1 MKKLGSILLVVAL
14 LCTALPA
21 NCFAAGKEFTD
32 VPANAWY
39 YNDVKNAVDKG
50 LINGKTATSYAPEDN
65 LTYAEA
71 VKLAACMYKLSTE
84 GNVDFEQSSP
94 WYMTFVE
101 YAKANNI
108 ILKDYDWENK
118 ATRAEYMDIF
128 SKALPSEKLNEVN
141 SVPDNAI
148 PDVPM
153 THPSAPSI
161 YKMYRA
167 GIVQGS
173 DAQYSC
179 KPADNIKRSEVAA
192 ILTRMMDTNAR
203 RSFTIT
209 IPEYRTLFNTG
220 YAPYDSK
227 INEYYQAMNAD
238 DNAFDAGDWSSIN
251 NLMVHYA
258 RGNYGELGKLYY
270 SLYDID
276 KNGVPELIFSNG
288 THFIDIY
295 SLNNGSLI
303 KLFENCCFGERSHL
317 HVLTDGTLL
326 TEGSSGASTSSYG
339 THKLGGNGSLE
350 STGAYYFNTNGP
362 DAYMKGYTYISLNEY
377 TDKVSNYISHS
388 IFNSLD
394 WKLFADMNEII
405 QERCYNS
412 ATISMTNGD
421 YLSAAE
427 QFLKAGN
434 YKDASNMV
442 LECYYLYGKKQM
454 ELNYTTEGLEY
465 LSKCRG
471 YKDTDEII
479 QSYYYEEGTEA
490 FEELIAS
497 FSQRTFTW
505 VVDNAHEDAVKKLT
519 LCEGYKDS
527 TRLLDIAEK
536 LYYAWTE
543 MSYESNFEASLNE
556 MSVSITGDNI
566 TITKD
571 GFMSG
576 NDGDLTLKLN
586 TKQQGFTA
594 DIKGVFASSMRN
606 FSEVNVLCALI
617 TLFTDIEK
625 TDDLANRLKD
635 AGEWSIGDD
644 TQSFSIN
651 YGGYKIDIDVE
662 ENDRYDIDCSISVNK
677 SGSSTKTNTST
688 KTNASTNTTVQKSA
702 KEEPLVE
709 TPPVVEV
716 PKAETQEYDYER
728 ICNYCNHND
737 GTVNMT
743 LKNGVKTDVKWNCSS
758 CSKENWNYVTL
769 NW

>member
-1 MKKLGSILLVVAL
+1 MKRFCSILLVAL
-14 LCTALPA
+14 ACTTLSIT
-21 NCFAAGKEFTD
+21 CFAEGKDFTD

-39 YNDVKNAVDKG
+39 YNDVQNAVEKG
-50 LINGKTATSYAPEDN
+50 LINGKTATTYAPEDN

-108 ILKDYDWENK
+108 ISKDYDWEKK

-128 SKALPSEKLNEVN
+128 SKALPSEKLNDVN
-141 SVPDNAI
+141 NVPDNAI

-179 KPADNIKRSEVAA
+179 KPAENIKRSEVAA
-192 ILTRMMDTNAR
+192 ILTRMMDANAR

-209 IPEYRTLFNTG
+209 IPEYRALYNTG
-220 YAPYDSK
+220 YAPYDAK

-238 DNAFDAGDWSSIN
+238 ENSFDRSDDSSIN
-251 NLMVHYA
+251 GLMVGYA
-258 RGNYGELGKLYY
+258 RSYEGKLYY
-270 SLYDID
+270 SVYDIN

-288 THFIDIY
+288 THFIDVY
-295 SLNNGSLI
+295 SLNNGSLV
-303 KLFENCCFGERSHL
+303 KLFENCYFGERSRL
-317 HVLTDGTLL
+317 HILADGTLL
-326 TEGSSGASTSSYG
+326 TEGSGGASTSSYE
-339 THKLGGNGSLE
+339 TYKLGGNGSLE
-350 STGAYYFNTNGP
+350 STGAYYFNTDGP
-362 DAYMKGYTYISLNEY
+362 DTYMKGYTYISSNEY
-377 TDKVSNYISHS
+377 VDKVNNYISYS
-388 IFNSLD
+388 VFNSLN
-394 WKLFADMNEII
+394 WELFADMKVIT
-405 QERCYNS
+405 QKSHYNTAS
-412 ATISMTNGD
+412 IALNSGN

-427 QFLKAGN
+427 QFLKAGD
-434 YKDASNMV
+434 YKDASTMV
-442 LECYYLYGKKQM
+442 LECYYLYGKNQM
-454 ELNYTTEGLEY
+454 ELNYVTEGLEY

-479 QSYYYEEGTEA
+479 QSYYYEEGVDA

-497 FSQRTFTW
+497 FSQKTFTW
-505 VVDNAHEDAVKKLT
+505 VVDDAHEDAVKKLT

-536 LYYAWTE
+536 LHYAWTE
-543 MSYESNFEASLNE
+543 MSYESNFNASLYE
-556 MSVSITGDNI
+556 MAVSISGDNI
-566 TITKD
+566 TITKE

-576 NDGDLTLKLN
+576 NNGDLTLKLN

-606 FSEVNVLCALI
+606 FSKVNVICALV

-625 TDDLANRLKD
+625 TDDLSNKLKD
-635 AGEWSIGDD
+635 AGEWSIGED

-651 YGGYKIDIDVE
+651 YGGYRINIDVE
-662 ENDRYDIDCSISVNK
+662 ENDSYDIDCSISVK
-677 SGSSTKTNTST
+677 K
-688 KTNASTNTTVQKSA
+688 
-702 KEEPLVE
+702 
-709 TPPVVEV
+709 
-716 PKAETQEYDYER
+716 
-728 ICNYCNHND
+728 
-737 GTVNMT
+737 
-743 LKNGVKTDVKWNCSS
+743 
-758 CSKENWNYVTL
+758 
-769 NW
+769 